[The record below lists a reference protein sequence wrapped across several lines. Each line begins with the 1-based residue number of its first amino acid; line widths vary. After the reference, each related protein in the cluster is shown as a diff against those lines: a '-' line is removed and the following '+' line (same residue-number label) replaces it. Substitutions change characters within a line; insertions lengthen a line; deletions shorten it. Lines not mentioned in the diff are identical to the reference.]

1 MPQMGE
7 SIAEGT
13 IVKWLKQAGEAV
25 ARDEPLFEITTDKV
39 DTEVPAPAAGT
50 LSEILVK
57 EGETVDIGTAVAT
70 IAEAGESAPSK
81 PEPPVASSTTEPAP
95 RSAGGPSTPSTLQ
108 EGARPAPATEPTPET
123 SDAPGGH
130 FRTTQPA
137 KTVSFRREAKAGTT
151 AESGSPRLSPAVR
164 AAARQAGVSLE
175 TLAGL
180 TGSGRGGRVTK
191 RDVERH
197 LAARDA
203 GTASATST
211 SPAAASGTPPAAY
224 LYQPKSGDE
233 RVEMSTVRKRIA
245 DHMTWSTRISPHATA
260 IAECDMSNAAAL
272 VETAGAR
279 FEASVGAP
287 LTYTALVAQAAV
299 KALGE
304 FRTLNASVIGDEL
317 ILKPAVHLGVAVA
330 LPDSSDLIV
339 PVIKEAD
346 GLSLGGFAKAVQDLA
361 VGARSRRL
369 TPDDVQGGTFTLTN
383 PGIFGGLTGTPIL
396 NQPEVGILGLGAVTK
411 RPVVVDDAIAIRPIM
426 LMSLTFD
433 HRAADGMVAFQ
444 YLARVREQLE
454 ALPTDLDTSK
464 I

>member
-1 MPQMGE
+1 MTRVVMPQMGE

-70 IAEAGESAPSK
+70 IAEAGEPASSK
-81 PEPPVASSTTEPAP
+81 PEPPVASSTIE
-95 RSAGGPSTPSTLQ
+95 
-108 EGARPAPATEPTPET
+108 PAPATVPTPET

-130 FRTTQPA
+130 FRTNQPT
-137 KTVSFRREAKAGTT
+137 KTVSFRREAKAGTA
-151 AESGSPRLSPAVR
+151 AESGSPRFSPAVR

-203 GTASATST
+203 GAASATST
-211 SPAAASGTPPAAY
+211 SPAADSGTPPAAY

-233 RVEMSTVRKRIA
+233 RVELSTVRKRIA

-287 LTYTALVAQAAV
+287 LTYTALVAQATV

-330 LPDSSDLIV
+330 LPDSGDLIV

-346 GLSLGGFAKAVQDLA
+346 GLSLAGFAKAIKDLA
-361 VGARSRRL
+361 VRARRL

>member
-25 ARDEPLFEITTDKV
+25 VRDEPLFEITTDKV

-50 LSEILVK
+50 LAEILVK
-57 EGETVDIGTAVAT
+57 AGETVDIGTAVAT
-70 IAEAGESAPSK
+70 IAEVGESAVSTPGT
-81 PEPPVASSTTEPAP
+81 PAGSSSTEPAP
-95 RSAGGPSTPSTLQ
+95 RSAGGPSIPSTLQ
-108 EGARPAPATEPTPET
+108 EGARPAPAAAPTPET
-123 SDAPGGH
+123 GDAPGGH
-130 FRTTQPA
+130 FRTTQPT
-137 KTVSFRREAKAGTT
+137 KTVSFKREATAGT
-151 AESGSPRLSPAVR
+151 ASAASSGGRAFSPAVL
-164 AAARQAGVSLE
+164 ATARQAGVSLD
-175 TLAGL
+175 TLTGL
-180 TGSGRGGRVTK
+180 AGSGRGGRVTK

-197 LAARDA
+197 LADRGA
-203 GTASATST
+203 GAASAA
-211 SPAAASGTPPAAY
+211 PVAASGTPPPAY
-224 LYQPKSGDE
+224 LYQPKPGDE
-233 RVEMSTVRKRIA
+233 RVAMSTVRKRIA

-272 VETAGAR
+272 VEAAGAR

-304 FRTLNASVIGDEL
+304 FRTLNASVVGDEV
-317 ILKPAVHLGVAVA
+317 ILKPAVNLGVAVA
-330 LPDSSDLIV
+330 LPDSGELIV
-339 PVIKEAD
+339 PVVREAD
-346 GLSLGGFAKAVQDLA
+346 GLSLAGFAKAVKDLA
-361 VGARSRRL
+361 VRARSRRL

-411 RPVVVDDAIAIRPIM
+411 RPVVLDDAIAIRSIM
-426 LMSLTFD
+426 MMSLTFD